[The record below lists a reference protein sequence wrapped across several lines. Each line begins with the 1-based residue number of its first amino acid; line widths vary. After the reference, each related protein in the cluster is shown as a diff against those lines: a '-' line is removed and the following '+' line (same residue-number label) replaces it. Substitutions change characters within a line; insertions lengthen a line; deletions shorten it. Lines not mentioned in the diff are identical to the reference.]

1 MARLVSASRY
11 NRRRLAGS
19 VPAASRLAGFRNTGL
34 NDVWRRCNV
43 SLGLGINIFDIHCD
57 FGSYL
62 FEKLAHWIYI
72 AARLIRLKS
81 AVWYPFEL
89 DAREH
94 AIKNRKNTS
103 KFVFFT
109 IIVRPYGLGR
119 RSA

>member
-1 MARLVSASRY
+1 
-11 NRRRLAGS
+11 
-19 VPAASRLAGFRNTGL
+19 
-34 NDVWRRCNV
+34 VWRRWNV

-62 FEKLAHWIYI
+62 FEKLAQCIYI
-72 AARLIRLKS
+72 VTRLIRLKS

-94 AIKNRKNTS
+94 AIKNCPNTS

-109 IIVRPYGLGR
+109 IIVRP
-119 RSA
+119 

>member
-1 MARLVSASRY
+1 MR
-11 NRRRLAGS
+11 
-19 VPAASRLAGFRNTGL
+19 
-34 NDVWRRCNV
+34 WNV
-43 SLGLGINIFDIHCD
+43 SLGLGINIFDIDIHCD

-72 AARLIRLKS
+72 VIRLVRLKS

-94 AIKNRKNTS
+94 AIKNCKNTF

-109 IIVRPYGLGR
+109 FIVRP
-119 RSA
+119 